1 MLEFVHRLFGRSR
14 SNLSVPILDGAFK
27 PNNLLEDAEVILEKP
42 GLEDMALAPDGRL
55 FLAAGSEVLAF
66 DGKSTQVITRHDS
79 LITAL
84 AVLVN
89 GHHAVALGDRI
100 IVQGRP
106 PITRAADR
114 SFKAITALTPD
125 SGGRILVCDA
135 SADHTCDKWQ
145 YDLMNKG
152 NTGRLV
158 ILDPVSGNAELLHD
172 RLGWPCGTLPTTT
185 GTLISE
191 SWRHRLRWAGKGDA
205 SVELPGYPARI
216 TPTADGGFWLS
227 LFSGRTQIVEF
238 ILSENV
244 FRAEMMAT
252 IDPKYWV
259 CPALS
264 SGEDFLEPMQSGGV
278 KNMGILK
285 PWAPPRSYGLAVRFT
300 ADRNPLMSVHSR
312 VGGRNHGIVTTLE
325 KGNDV
330 YALSKGAGRLLRLD
344 LQAIRASNGLEGSS
358 K

>member
-1 MLEFVHRLFGRSR
+1 
-14 SNLSVPILDGAFK
+14 LSVPILDGAFK

-66 DGKSTQVITRHDS
+66 DGKFTQVIARHDG

-84 AVLVN
+84 AVLAD
-89 GHHAVALGDRI
+89 GRHAVALGDRI
-100 IVQGRP
+100 IVQGQP
-106 PITRAADR
+106 PITRAVDR

-125 SGGRILVCDA
+125 SGDRILVCDA
-135 SADHTCDKWQ
+135 SADHACDKWQ

-158 ILDPVSGNAELLHD
+158 IMDPVSGNANLLHSK
-172 RLGWPCGTLPTTT
+172 LGWPCGALPTGT
-185 GTLISE
+185 GTLVSE
-191 SWRHRLRWAGKGDA
+191 SWRHRLHWAGKGDA

-216 TPTADGGFWLS
+216 TSTADGGFWLS
-227 LFSGRTQIVEF
+227 LFSGRAQIVEF

-244 FRAEMMAT
+244 FRAEMMTT

-300 ADRNPLMSVHSR
+300 ADRNPLMSIHSR

-325 KGNDV
+325 KGNDI
-330 YALSKGAGRLLRLD
+330 YALSKGAGRLLRLN
-344 LQAIRASNGLEGSS
+344 LQAIRAANGLEGSA